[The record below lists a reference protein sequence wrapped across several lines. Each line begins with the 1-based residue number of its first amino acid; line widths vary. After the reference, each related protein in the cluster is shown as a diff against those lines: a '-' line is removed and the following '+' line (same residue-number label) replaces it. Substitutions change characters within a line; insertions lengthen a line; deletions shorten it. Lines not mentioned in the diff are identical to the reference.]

1 MAILNMS
8 QYHFCRLF
16 KRFASGQ
23 HFVNDG
29 CIAASPKQ
37 ERPNL
42 PQDSP
47 RQATGVLDRLLRHQ
61 EAALIYV
68 FSAQVICSL
77 AAFKNLGKPG
87 QTPQYK
93 FSAFFPSALT
103 LPC

>member
-47 RQATGVLDRLLRHQ
+47 RQATGVLTAETLRSCIN
-61 EAALIYV
+61 LCV
-68 FSAQVICSL
+68 FCTS
-77 AAFKNLGKPG
+77 NL
-87 QTPQYK
+87 Q
-93 FSAFFPSALT
+93 FSRF
-103 LPC
+103 